1 MYINSEGIIFRQVK
15 ATGGRRMILL
25 FTKKYGKI
33 SAGSNIN
40 EKGRTKSALAMRP
53 FTYGTYELYKTG
65 NTTIS
70 TVLMLKKLFPNWG
83 RRGQVYAGFLCSG
96 ADRKD
101 GSGGFAAT
109 QIVQSAD

>member
-53 FTYGTYELYKTG
+53 FTYGTYELYK
-65 NTTIS
+65 N
-70 TVLMLKKLFPNWG
+70 MLCP
-83 RRGQVYAGFLCSG
+83 
-96 ADRKD
+96 
-101 GSGGFAAT
+101 
-109 QIVQSAD
+109 

>member
-1 MYINSEGIIFRQVK
+1 
-15 ATGGRRMILL
+15 MILL

-70 TVLMLKKLFPNWG
+70 TVLMLKKLFPELGKTWTSIC
-83 RRGQVYAGFLCSG
+83 RLPLFWS
-96 ADRKD
+96 
-101 GSGGFAAT
+101 
-109 QIVQSAD
+109 